1 MSLRVV
7 TPTAALAAAGAG
19 VQITSASS
27 LPSSVPVNQQFNF
40 SVTGQVVNGN
50 VTNPAVGLYYY
61 SGPSD
66 YIIIVTQSGTIQLS
80 KGTAVVAYIQ
90 GTMPPGTT
98 VTLQA
103 GAILPTPG
111 TYTLQLVAGYVSD
124 SGMTVTD
131 YRTYTVNATATGAAP
146 SPGVTAPS
154 LPSWAP
160 FAIVLAIVGGIGIAV
175 AGWMYQQQQ
184 MMVQALATRR

>member
-90 GTMPPGTT
+90 GTEPPGTT
-98 VTLQA
+98 VSLQA

-111 TYTLQLVAGYVSD
+111 TYTLQLVAGYISD
-124 SGMTVTD
+124 GGMTVTD
-131 YRTYTVNATATGAAP
+131 YRTYTVNATATGVAP
-146 SPGVTAPS
+146 PPGVTAPG

-160 FAIVLAIVGGIGIAV
+160 LAIVIGIIGVGAIAV

-184 MMVQALATRR
+184 MLAQALARR

>member
-1 MSLRVV
+1 
-7 TPTAALAAAGAG
+7 
-19 VQITSASS
+19 
-27 LPSSVPVNQQFNF
+27 
-40 SVTGQVVNGN
+40 
-50 VTNPAVGLYYY
+50 
-61 SGPSD
+61 
-66 YIIIVTQSGTIQLS
+66 
-80 KGTAVVAYIQ
+80 VAYIQ
-90 GTMPPGTT
+90 GTESPGTT

-184 MMVQALATRR
+184 MMVQALAARR

>member
-40 SVTGQVVNGN
+40 YVTGQVVNGN

-90 GTMPPGTT
+90 GTEPPGTT
-98 VTLQA
+98 VSLQA

-111 TYTLQLVAGYVSD
+111 TYTLQLVAGYISD
-124 SGMTVTD
+124 GGMTVTD
-131 YRTYTVNATATGAAP
+131 YRTYTVNATATGVAP
-146 SPGVTAPS
+146 PPGVTAPG

-160 FAIVLAIVGGIGIAV
+160 LAIVIGIIGVGAIAV

-184 MMVQALATRR
+184 MLVQALARR